1 MPGKVVPLLTQML
14 DTLPVV
20 GAMQA
25 HFINLPEIQMNL
37 TGAAAMAQLPPA
49 EQDGASDWPYV

>member
-1 MPGKVVPLLTQML
+1 MTGKVVAVLTQML
-14 DTLPVV
+14 DTLPVF

-37 TGAAAMAQLPPA
+37 TGAAAMAQLPGLSSTLHKA
-49 EQDGASDWPYV
+49 IDD

>member
-1 MPGKVVPLLTQML
+1 MTGKVVAVLTQML
-14 DTLPVV
+14 ETLPVV

-37 TGAAAMAQLPPA
+37 TGAAAMAQPRLGPIC
-49 EQDGASDWPYV
+49 